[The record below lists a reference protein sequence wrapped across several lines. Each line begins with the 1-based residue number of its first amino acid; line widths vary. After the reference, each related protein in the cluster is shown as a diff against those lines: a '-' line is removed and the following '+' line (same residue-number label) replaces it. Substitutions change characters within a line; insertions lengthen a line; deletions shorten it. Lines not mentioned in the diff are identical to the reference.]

1 MAYYRRSRAA
11 TRRRTARGYTRSATR
26 RRPSAPRRA
35 RASARGLRNGSQVVR
50 LVIESGASS
59 LVQRPDGM
67 MAARTQPT
75 DGKAKF

>member
-1 MAYYRRSRAA
+1 MAYYRRSRASA
-11 TRRRTARGYTRSATR
+11 RRRTTRGYTRSSTR
-26 RRPSAPRRA
+26 RRTGVAGRA
-35 RASARGLRNGSQVVR
+35 RASSRGRNGAQVVR